1 MTGPPRPLRPFRFG
15 LHFWELPATDWASRA
30 RHYEELGFSTLTL
43 TDHLVV
49 PQWEPLA
56 GLGALAA
63 VTERISVGSLVL
75 DMGLRDPVLTAKA
88 AATIERLSGGRL
100 ELGLGAGYVA
110 ANFTAAGAPFATAG
124 DRVAR
129 LEESILVM
137 RQLWHQPST
146 TWQGRHFQ
154 FVDSPMVAPEPV
166 SPHVLVGGGGQHVMR
181 LGGRVADTVSMIA
194 RQTTGQWS
202 VADSL
207 ADSTIERMAEKAAWV
222 RGAAADAGRDP
233 FEVELH
239 TMVATTVVGDDPTE
253 AIERRLAADGITPA
267 DAADSTLCLCGDG
280 ASVRSQLERWRAEA
294 GISYVSFFDPGDEQI
309 EWLAEQVVAPLAVT
323 G

>member
-1 MTGPPRPLRPFRFG
+1 MTSPLRTLRPFRFG

-30 RHYEELGFSTLTL
+30 RHYEDLGFSTLTL

-63 VTERISVGSLVL
+63 ATERVDVGSLVL

-88 AATIERLSGGRL
+88 AATIERVSGGRL

-110 ANFTAAGAPFATAG
+110 ANFTAAGARFATAG
-124 DRVAR
+124 DRVDR

-137 RQLWHQPST
+137 RQLWEQPST
-146 TWQGRHFQ
+146 NWQGRYFQ
-154 FVDSPMVAPEPV
+154 IVDSPMVAAEPV
-166 SPHVLVGGGGQHVMR
+166 SPHVLVGGGGQRVMR

-194 RQTTGQWS
+194 RQTSGQWS
-202 VADSL
+202 VVDSL
-207 ADSTIERMAEKAAWV
+207 ADSTIDRMAEKAAWV
-222 RGAAADAGRDP
+222 RGGAADAGRDP
-233 FEVELH
+233 LDVELH
-239 TMVATTVVGDDPTE
+239 TMVATTVVGDDPEE
-253 AIERRLAADGITPA
+253 AIERRLAADGITPTG
-267 DAADSTLCLCGDG
+267 AADSTLYLCGDG
-280 ASVRSQLERWRAEA
+280 GHVRSQLERWRAEA

-309 EWLAEQVVAPLAVT
+309 EWLAEQVVAPLAAT
-323 G
+323 R

>member
-1 MTGPPRPLRPFRFG
+1 MHPSTFRFG

-30 RHYEELGFSTLTL
+30 RHYDDLGFSTLTL

-63 VTERISVGSLVL
+63 VTERINVGSLVL
-75 DMGLRDPVLTAKA
+75 DMGFREPVLTAKA
-88 AATIERLSGGRL
+88 AATIERLSEGRL

-146 TWQGRHFQ
+146 TWQGRYFHV
-154 FVDSPMVAPEPV
+154 VDSPMVAPEPV
-166 SPHVLVGGGGQHVMR
+166 SPHVLVGGGGRRVMR
-181 LGGRVADTVSMIA
+181 LGGRVADTVSMIP
-194 RQTTGQWS
+194 RQTSGQWS

-207 ADSTIERMAEKAAWV
+207 ADSTIEGMTQKAAWV
-222 RGAAADAGRDP
+222 HDAAADAGRDP
-233 FEVELH
+233 LGVELH
-239 TMVATTVVGDDPTE
+239 TMVATTVVGDDPAE
-253 AIERRLAADGITPA
+253 AIERRLTADGVTPA
-267 DAADSTLCLCGDG
+267 DAAEIQ
-280 ASVRSQLERWRAEA
+280 R
-294 GISYVSFFDPGDEQI
+294 
-309 EWLAEQVVAPLAVT
+309 
-323 G
+323 